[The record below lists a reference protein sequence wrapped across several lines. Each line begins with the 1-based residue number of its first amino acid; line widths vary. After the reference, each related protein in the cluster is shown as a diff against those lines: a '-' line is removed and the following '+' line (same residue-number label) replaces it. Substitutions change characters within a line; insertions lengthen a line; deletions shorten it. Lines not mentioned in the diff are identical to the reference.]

1 MFSPEP
7 GTLTAFPDNPNRRF
21 RLGSVLPE
29 DIISKNAFSVFVCL
43 ALIAFIAVC
52 AVLSI
57 YKTREAI
64 RERDRREQA
73 KQEEEP
79 PQPQD
84 EADGDIE

>member
-1 MFSPEP
+1 M
-7 GTLTAFPDNPNRRF
+7 
-21 RLGSVLPE
+21 
-29 DIISKNAFSVFVCL
+29 SKNAFSVFVCL

-73 KQEEEP
+73 KREEEQP
-79 PQPQD
+79 EPQPQD
-84 EADGDIE
+84 EADGDMQTDEPQIEQHS